1 MMTAVINK
9 KSHRFA
15 ATLGLIAALGSSAA
29 CSRQAAGPAS
39 ADVWAVVDDFQITK
53 ADVEKAYRRVNPQAG
68 AKATSS
74 EEELAA
80 KLNLVDELI
89 TEEVLVRRAR
99 ELKIEVTDAEVETA
113 YGERKRNLTDEAFQ
127 KELKDRNLAVDDM
140 KLALR
145 RELLAD
151 RVIEREVNAK
161 ISVTDQEIRDFYE
174 RNKAQFNLAES
185 QYRLAQIIITPVKG
199 QVRNRLNDDAGTP
212 EEAKRKADSLME
224 RLKAG
229 SSFAQLAMDYSEDPQ
244 SAPRGGDLGFVPM
257 SRLQQ
262 VPPSLR
268 NAVLKKTPGTVSL
281 VSQDGSHT
289 IVLVVAHEVAGQRD
303 LSMPAVRENVTGT
316 LRGRREQLLRA
327 AYLTAAQSDAQIVN
341 YLARRLVESQGKI
354 PALGLAG
361 PSGKEEIES
370 RGLLISSSEC
380 HPTA

>member
-1 MMTAVINK
+1 LTAVTNI
-9 KSHRFA
+9 SRLSVVI
-15 ATLGLIAALGSSAA
+15 LGLVAALGSGVA
-29 CSRQAAGPAS
+29 CSRQGTAPAGP
-39 ADVWAVVDDFQITK
+39 DVWATVDDYQISK

-161 ISVTDQEIRDFYE
+161 ISVTDQEIKDFYE

-185 QYRLAQIIITPVKG
+185 QYRLAQIIITPMKG

-244 SAPRGGDLGFVPM
+244 SAANGGDLGFISASQLAKVP
-257 SRLQQ
+257 QQ
-262 VPPSLR
+262 LR
-268 NAVLKKTPGTVSL
+268 DSVMKAEPGNVSL
-281 VSQDGSHT
+281 LGISGAYT
-289 IVLVVAHEVAGQRD
+289 LVLLIAKEAAGQRE
-303 LSMPAVRENVTGT
+303 LSTPEVRDGINST
-316 LRGRREQLLRA
+316 LRDRKQQLLRI
-327 AYLTAAQSDAQIVN
+327 AYLTTWRNNAKIMN
-341 YLARRLVESQGKI
+341 YLARQITDGQLK
-354 PALGLAG
+354 
-361 PSGKEEIES
+361 
-370 RGLLISSSEC
+370 
-380 HPTA
+380 